1 MLKKIIYFSIAFLFA
16 MNLVGQEVELEK
28 KWQLQS
34 SQTDFLELKEGTYQL
49 KLSSDSLFQKGDY
62 LIQDKYLFLFEN
74 GSDSPTKR
82 FLIESQ
88 TDSTLTIKKGEKD
101 LFIFCLPIKRKT
113 NLIQVS

>member
-1 MLKKIIYFSIAFLFA
+1 MLKKIIYFSIALLFA

-82 FLIESQ
+82 FLIETQ
-88 TDSTLTIKKGEKD
+88 TDSTLTIKKGEK
-101 LFIFCLPIKRKT
+101 
-113 NLIQVS
+113 